1 MPANQINARNERA
14 LKRQIDLY
22 LRELEQNG
30 NNLLAQHYDAA
41 NQLMQEAQ
49 PIINGPQPQERPAK
63 RQRIIS
69 TLQNVATSATLTT
82 GFIAGAYLA
91 GCAAGYPHLSGPLL
105 LLSGL
110 GLKLRANIQNSCSQ
124 EAEQIQ
130 NDNKKRRRDS
140 DGSPQGI
147 R

>member
-63 RQRIIS
+63 RQRIMNKLKDGLSGIGIM
-69 TLQNVATSATLTT
+69 TGVWLATSTSSIPLA
-82 GFIAGAYLA
+82 AGAILF
-91 GCAAGYPHLSGPLL
+91 SG
-105 LLSGL
+105 GL
-110 GLKLRANIQNSCSQ
+110 MTRCLQQAKQFENLH
-124 EAEQIQ
+124 
-130 NDNKKRRRDS
+130 RRD
-140 DGSPQGI
+140 DDDQPGAGNPGLAI
-147 R
+147 